1 MTWRYSYLTVINFSP
16 LCQILSSRV
25 NHAPVSSSCT
35 LAWRRRLPQHSM
47 HCPPFHTG
55 PHSILSDPVPRTCCR
70 SLPVPSAG
78 NPHCP
83 GSARRMRARDFR
95 LLDLASRRHHHHH
108 HHHHQGSRSGRPR
121 DRPPGPP
128 SLRRFGTPFHHCTS
142 RNFRSG
148 WGQQPRHCT
157 GNRFRWNTPG
167 RPASSYDPT
176 AQQAH
181 MPPRPRAR
189 SRSHAVVPMSCPVR
203 RHFAQRRARARQR
216 G

>member
-1 MTWRYSYLTVINFSP
+1 LTVINFSP

-25 NHAPVSSSCT
+25 NHPPVSSSCT
-35 LAWRRRLPQHSM
+35 LAWRRRLPQHSR

-70 SLPVPSAG
+70 FLPVPSAG

-83 GSARRMRARDFR
+83 S
-95 LLDLASRRHHHHH
+95 SRHH
-108 HHHHQGSRSGRPR
+108 HHHHQGSRSGRRVDRRVDRPPDQPPDRPR

-189 SRSHAVVPMSCPVR
+189 SRSAAVATAGSKLDRKFDALKACVE
-203 RHFAQRRARARQR
+203 RAIK
-216 G
+216 